1 MLFITTTKPIKY
13 NSCTYVFSDYSEKNG
28 SPIVPV
34 EFGEDETAKQ
44 EEFRRI
50 DDMQVVARKQASD
63 QLHDDRGDITISLG
77 TFR

>member
-1 MLFITTTKPIKY
+1 M
-13 NSCTYVFSDYSEKNG
+13 
-28 SPIVPV
+28 PV

-63 QLHDDRGDITISLG
+63 QLHDDIKDITISLG